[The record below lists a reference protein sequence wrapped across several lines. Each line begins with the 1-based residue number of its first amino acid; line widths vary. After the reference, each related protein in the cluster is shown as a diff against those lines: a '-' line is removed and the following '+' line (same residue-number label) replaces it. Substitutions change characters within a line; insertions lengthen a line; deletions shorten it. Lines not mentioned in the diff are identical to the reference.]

1 MFKKRMYF
9 TAFVAIIFSLVIL
22 PHGTVFAN
30 FADGTYDVNYE
41 MKEANSDNTSIAD
54 GYFGKPAKVTVKDGT
69 YTVQITLSGAEMI
82 ESLSAP
88 SGPVNVISDS
98 GDTRIVSFTTN
109 TLSEPISMDMH
120 INVPDQP
127 AMPGGY
133 SQDHTARA
141 VFDTSGIPAAGSG
154 GESTDEGETPAAEDN
169 PPTGDNSQ
177 ITLYA
182 LLLVGS
188 AGALFIVR
196 KLRPTGN

>member
-98 GDTRIVSFTTN
+98 GDTRIVSFTAN
-109 TLSEPISMDMH
+109 DLSQPITMDMH
-120 INVPDQP
+120 IVVDRKSTRLNSSHV
-127 AMPGGY
+127 AISY
-133 SQDHTARA
+133 A
-141 VFDTSGIPAAGSG
+141 VFCLRKKI
-154 GESTDEGETPAAEDN
+154 TDMTEDVLN
-169 PPTGDNSQ
+169 ME
-177 ITLYA
+177 I
-182 LLLVGS
+182 
-188 AGALFIVR
+188 
-196 KLRPTGN
+196 